1 MKTRKGNL
9 GIKEVEVTE
18 KGVTYKTYRIDGY
31 DLNGN
36 RVRYRSQDP
45 KLAKLKLLELQ
56 TQVYN
61 AEVSNPLRLVQT
73 RLTDTKIHD
82 AEAAFA
88 LLGDRGSLLE
98 AVRAALDGNGFAVK
112 LTPVALSAAAT
123 EYLAEAKDRIRPRTL
138 AGKRN
143 LLGRFEEF
151 TKNPLLAN
159 ISTETIK
166 KFVAS
171 LRAENGVDP
180 AKPKT
185 RNNVRAEL
193 HAFFEW
199 CIDPR
204 EYLAANPAHDISL
217 ATIDRNLI
225 EVLPLTKCQE
235 LMTRAA
241 NLKDAKT
248 ARYFALAL
256 FAGIR
261 PEEIGKLDPRAID
274 LQNNVIHISES
285 VAKTHDARD
294 VIIQP
299 NLRKWLLRYPTG
311 TLSQYNSFV
320 QIVRK
325 ETGLTGG
332 VRDVARHTFI
342 SNHVMAFGS
351 FAETA
356 IESGNTES
364 IIKAHYFRRVS
375 KSNAQA
381 FWQIVP
387 EIA

>member
-9 GIKEVEVTE
+9 SIKEVEVTE

-61 AEVSNPLRLVQT
+61 AEVANPVRLVQT
-73 RLTDTKIHD
+73 RLTDTQVHD
-82 AEAAFA
+82 AEAAIA
-88 LLGDRGSLLE
+88 VLGDRGSLLE
-98 AVRAALDGNGFAVK
+98 AVRAALEGKGLAAK
-112 LTPVALSAAAT
+112 QTPVALSVAAK
-123 EYLAEAKDRIRPRTL
+123 EYLAEVKDRIRPRTL

-143 LLGRFEEF
+143 LLSRFEDF
-151 TKNPLLAN
+151 ANNPLLT
-159 ISTETIK
+159 SVSVETIK
-166 KFVAS
+166 EFTSS
-171 LRAENGVDP
+171 LRAENEVDP

-193 HAFFEW
+193 HAFFNW
-199 CIDPR
+199 CIDPK
-204 EYLAANPAHDISL
+204 EWLITNPAQDISL

-225 EVLPLTKCQE
+225 EILPLAKCQE
-235 LMTRAA
+235 LMARAA
-241 NLKDAKT
+241 NLRDGRT

-274 LQNNVIHISES
+274 LENNVIHISES

-294 VIIQP
+294 VMIQP

-311 TLSQYNSFV
+311 TISQYNSFV

-325 ETGLTGG
+325 ETGLAGG
-332 VRDVARHTFI
+332 VRDIARHTFI

-356 IESGNTES
+356 IESGNTEKV
-364 IIKAHYFRRVS
+364 IKTHYFRRVS
-375 KSNAQA
+375 KSDALV